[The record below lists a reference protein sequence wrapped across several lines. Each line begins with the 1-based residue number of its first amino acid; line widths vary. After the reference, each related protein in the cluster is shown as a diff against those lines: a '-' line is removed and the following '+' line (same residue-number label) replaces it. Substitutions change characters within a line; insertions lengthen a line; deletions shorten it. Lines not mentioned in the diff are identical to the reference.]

1 MAVHVFGNSP
11 SPAVATF
18 GLRKTAE
25 MAESKYGSDVVT
37 YVNNNFYVDDALSSH
52 SNSDKAVDLLK
63 RTQSALQE
71 FGNLRLHKISSNSN
85 EVLAAFEKDDLS
97 EDLKKS

>member
-1 MAVHVFGNSP
+1 MEKDLVDYRMAVHVFGNSP

-37 YVNNNFYVDDALSSH
+37 YVN
-52 SNSDKAVDLLK
+52 K
-63 RTQSALQE
+63 
-71 FGNLRLHKISSNSN
+71 
-85 EVLAAFEKDDLS
+85 
-97 EDLKKS
+97 